1 MKPSLVAVFG
11 GSGFLGRYTVRA
23 LAKAGYR
30 IRVGVRHPN
39 LGNYLVPMGQ
49 VGQIQVVKANVAN
62 AEHVASIVSGA
73 DAVINLVGILRQS
86 GRQRFQRLHRDAPE
100 ALAKAAMNAGAQ
112 TFVHVSSLG
121 VSQNSPSLYAR
132 TKAEGEM
139 RVREAFPA
147 ATILRPSL
155 LFGPEDDFFNR
166 FAGMARMLR
175 ILPLI
180 GGGHTKFQPVYVG
193 DVATAIGKSVMDP
206 AAARGRTYEL
216 CGPSIYSFKDLMEL
230 MLRETYRK
238 AALVPVPFGV
248 ASFAASLANLTPWP
262 AITPDQVKLL
272 KSDNVMTKGAL
283 GLHDLAI
290 EPDSVEAILPTY
302 IWRFRPQGQFQVVT
316 AERTAKLPIV
326 S

>member
-1 MKPSLVAVFG
+1 
-11 GSGFLGRYTVRA
+11 
-23 LAKAGYR
+23 
-30 IRVGVRHPN
+30 
-39 LGNYLVPMGQ
+39 
-49 VGQIQVVKANVAN
+49 
-62 AEHVASIVSGA
+62 
-73 DAVINLVGILRQS
+73 
-86 GRQRFQRLHRDAPE
+86 
-100 ALAKAAMNAGAQ
+100 
-112 TFVHVSSLG
+112 
-121 VSQNSPSLYAR
+121 
-132 TKAEGEM
+132 
-139 RVREAFPA
+139 
-147 ATILRPSL
+147 
-155 LFGPEDDFFNR
+155 
-166 FAGMARMLR
+166 
-175 ILPLI
+175 
-180 GGGHTKFQPVYVG
+180 
-193 DVATAIGKSVMDP
+193 
-206 AAARGRTYEL
+206 
-216 CGPSIYSFKDLMEL
+216 MEL